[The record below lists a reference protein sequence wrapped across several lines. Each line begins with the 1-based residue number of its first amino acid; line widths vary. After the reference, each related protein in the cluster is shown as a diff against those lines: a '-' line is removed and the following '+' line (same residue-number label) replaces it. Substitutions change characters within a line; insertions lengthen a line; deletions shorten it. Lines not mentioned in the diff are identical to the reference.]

1 MKKYKIIKL
10 KSGEDII
17 GTVRI
22 GKDETVKV
30 YSPMVFKSMVQ
41 TDLFGG
47 VKELFMLKDW
57 LMLSDNKIATIKK
70 DAINTIIEASAD
82 ASGLYEIEKEKSKF
96 KNSKQKAKKIQE
108 PLNGETGPHAG
119 LDPFDIIDKHIKE
132 LLDKNDKMYEEES
145 NLKDLAKRKP
155 DDKMIFMNMVFSPNV
170 LIELLKTG
178 ILDRREFGEIINEI
192 TNNGEGMH
200 PEKYTGNK
208 KGKKDFGNSWT
219 DWNPDP
225 SSDDYK

>member
-22 GKDETVKV
+22 SKDETVKV
-30 YSPMVFKSMVQ
+30 YHPMVFKSMVQ

-57 LMLSDNKIATIKK
+57 LMLSDNKLATIKK
-70 DAINTIIEASAD
+70 DAINTIVDASAD
-82 ASGLYEIEKEKSKF
+82 AAGLYEMEKEKNKH
-96 KNSKQKAKKIQE
+96 KPTKTKAKKIQE

-119 LDPFDIIDKHIKE
+119 LDPFDIIDKHSKE

-145 NLKDLAKRKP
+145 NLKDFAKRKS

-178 ILDRREFGEIINEI
+178 ILDRKEFGEMINEI

-208 KGKKDFGNSWT
+208 KDKKDFGNIWT

-225 SSDDYK
+225 SSEDYK